1 MVHRSYMKH
10 GESIFLFIST
20 ILRVARLVC
29 SIETLLIWKAFSM
42 LSGVG
47 KVICSVGTGR
57 KILEDVENLHDD
69 GKVIDNKEM
78 QPKQLTNLLML
89 KRHLNVLAQ
98 CEKHVKMN
106 LRMLVWVVE
115 IFQDNGLMMKTFG
128 FLQVK

>member
-1 MVHRSYMKH
+1 M
-10 GESIFLFIST
+10 FIST
-20 ILRVARLVC
+20 ILTVDQFAC
-29 SIETLLIWKAFSM
+29 SIEILPMGKVFSM

-57 KILEDVENLHDD
+57 KVLEDVENLHDD

-106 LRMLVWVVE
+106 LRMLVLVVE
-115 IFQDNGLMMKTFG
+115 IFQDNGLMMKMFG
-128 FLQVK
+128 FLQIK

>member
-1 MVHRSYMKH
+1 MVQRSYMKH
-10 GESIFLFIST
+10 GEIIFLFIST
-20 ILRVARLVC
+20 ILKVDQFAC
-29 SIETLLIWKAFSM
+29 SIEILPMGKVFSM

-57 KILEDVENLHDD
+57 KVLEDVENLHDD

-106 LRMLVWVVE
+106 LIMLVLVVRY
-115 IFQDNGLMMKTFG
+115 FKTM
-128 FLQVK
+128 V